1 MAKNEQSFSK
11 NKQPKKRSPRSKG
24 KKTLMLDAIRAQV
37 KGGELE
43 FLKKVVEHAM
53 GDPLKAIAPNP
64 QLLTLVLQRVEPPF
78 KATMPMVDFEFDS
91 SLKPHEQAA
100 QVLGAASSGELS
112 PDIAN
117 IFIQSIK
124 SMIDIEEYTDL
135 KERIEAIEKSLG
147 VSND

>member
-1 MAKNEQSFSK
+1 MAKNEKSFSK
-11 NKQPKKRSPRSKG
+11 NKQPKKRAPRSKG

-53 GDPLKAIAPNP
+53 GDPLKDIAPNP

-100 QVLGAASSGELS
+100 QVLGAASNGELS
-112 PDIAN
+112 PDIAS
-117 IFIQSIK
+117 IFISSIK

>member
-1 MAKNEQSFSK
+1 MAKSDTSFSK
-11 NKQPKKRSPRSKG
+11 DKQPSKRTPRSKG

-43 FLKKVVEHAM
+43 FLKKVVEYAM
-53 GDPLKAIAPNP
+53 GDPSKEIAPNA

-91 SLKPHEQAA
+91 SLKPHQQAA
-100 QVLGAASSGELS
+100 QVLNAASNGELP

-117 IFIQSIK
+117 IFIASIQSMLKIQEVTD
-124 SMIDIEEYTDL
+124 IDERLKKMEEQIESPE
-135 KERIEAIEKSLG
+135 
-147 VSND
+147 